1 MQNSIFKL
9 YYPSTYERV
18 VQHYKLS
25 SMDHIRIA
33 KCGFNSEKSFSNKYV
48 NEMVNIFNETI
59 SNVLNNYIFHG
70 TIICDDEIPYGL
82 ITNHK
87 SDTREKP
94 SF

>member
-18 VQHYKLS
+18 VRHYKLS

-59 SNVLNNYIFHG
+59 SNALNNYIFHG
-70 TIICDDEIPYGL
+70 TIICDDEIPHGL